1 VDKARAFRELLAAYD
16 AEGGDETLE
25 RILDIFRAWGGTLSL
40 TLHLKPENA
49 QVLFATAANA
59 PPGTWEATAASLK
72 PTRAQR
78 VMLRQL
84 WHAYAGRTQ
93 AIRAERA
100 AAMAAVHQAAAAA
113 NVTPDTLPASTLG

>member
-1 VDKARAFRELLAAYD
+1 LRLAVVWLKPRWLLPRADLAA
-16 AEGGDETLE
+16 AGAHPPPRT
-25 RILDIFRAWGGTLSL
+25 AQGGTLSL

>member
-1 VDKARAFRELLAAYD
+1 
-16 AEGGDETLE
+16 
-25 RILDIFRAWGGTLSL
+25 
-40 TLHLKPENA
+40 
-49 QVLFATAANA
+49 VLFATAANA

-93 AIRAERA
+93 AIRCDTALP
-100 AAMAAVHQAAAAA
+100 AAVAAAACCCLHRA
-113 NVTPDTLPASTLG
+113 ACLAWLPACHPTFPALPSFLRRSCDQKVTQEL